1 MANSILI
8 KQGEFYNLPAP
19 GDTKVQSIAA
29 NGTWDVPVPSGAN
42 ACYVASHNSLRV
54 TIDGTAPTA
63 TSPLCPRALYFGDA
77 TRLRFRSEVEQSV
90 NVEFRRV

>member
-29 NGTWDVPVPSGAN
+29 NGTWQVAAPAGAN
-42 ACYVASHNSLRV
+42 ACYVASQSPLRV
-54 TIDGTAPTA
+54 TIDGSAPTA
-63 TSPLCPRALYFGDA
+63 SSPLCPKALYFGAA
-77 TRLRFRSEVEQSV
+77 TRIRFRSEVEQSV